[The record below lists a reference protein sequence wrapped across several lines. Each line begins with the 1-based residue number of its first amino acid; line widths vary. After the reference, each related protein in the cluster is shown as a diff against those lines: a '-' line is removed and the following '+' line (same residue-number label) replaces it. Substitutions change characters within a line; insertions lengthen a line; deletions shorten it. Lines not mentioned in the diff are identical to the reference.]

1 MTLTFE
7 EVCSKY
13 NVSEST
19 LLNAFPRTQKSIL
32 KKHGVKLF
40 KEGRG
45 RAAVYRE
52 EVENDSRALTMYEE
66 TKNEIILDG
75 ESMQLISWEFMVF
88 LAIVMTPMFVFRGS
102 YEEFLKY
109 AGVKPSIQ
117 NVLLLQG
124 TLTSLSRKDFIT
136 YVVDK
141 TDENYFLAA
150 IYRAVEKKMKIEPE
164 MIRTCKQLADE
175 NNKKSWVPLVKV
187 WIGVQ
192 MLADEQPFTMD
203 RLEAYTG
210 LSKYQ
215 IRESKRILEKN
226 DIFKTSRAYIDA
238 CRCIGTNVDLNGFYN
253 QN

>member
-7 EVCSKY
+7 EVCAKY
-13 NVSEST
+13 NISEST

-32 KKHGVKLF
+32 KKYGVKLF
-40 KEGRG
+40 KEGKG
-45 RAAVYRE
+45 RAAIYRE
-52 EVENDSRALTMYEE
+52 ERENDSRALTMYEE
-66 TKNEIILDG
+66 TKDEIILDG
-75 ESMQLISWEFMVF
+75 ESMKLISWEFMVF

-102 YEEFLKY
+102 YEDFLKY

-117 NVLLLQG
+117 NTLLLQG

-141 TDENYFLAA
+141 TDENYFIAA
-150 IYRAVEKKMKIEPE
+150 IYRSVETRMKIDSN
-164 MIRTCKQLADE
+164 MIKTCKQLADE
-175 NNKKSWVPLVKV
+175 NNKKSWVPLIKV

-192 MLADEQPFTMD
+192 MLAEEQPFTMD
-203 RLEAYTG
+203 RLEEFTG

-226 DIFKTSRAYIDA
+226 DIFKTSRVYTDV

-253 QN
+253 

>member
-1 MTLTFE
+1 MTLTFD
-7 EVCSKY
+7 EVCAKY
-13 NVSEST
+13 NISEST

-45 RAAVYRE
+45 RAAVFRE

-66 TKNEIILDG
+66 TKDEIILDG
-75 ESMQLISWEFMVF
+75 ESMKLISWEFMVF

-102 YEEFLKY
+102 YEDFLKY
-109 AGVKPSIQ
+109 AGVKPSPQ
-117 NVLLLQG
+117 NILLLQG
-124 TLTSLSRKDFIT
+124 TLTSLSRKEFIT
-136 YVVDK
+136 YIVDK

-150 IYRAVEKKMKIEPE
+150 IYRAVEKKMKIDPS
-164 MIRTCKQLADE
+164 MIKICKQLADE
-175 NNKKSWVPLVKV
+175 NNKKSWVPLIKV

-192 MLADEQPFTMD
+192 MLAEEQPFTMD
-203 RLEAYTG
+203 RLEEYTG

-226 DIFKTSRAYIDA
+226 DIFKTTRAYTDV

-253 QN
+253 